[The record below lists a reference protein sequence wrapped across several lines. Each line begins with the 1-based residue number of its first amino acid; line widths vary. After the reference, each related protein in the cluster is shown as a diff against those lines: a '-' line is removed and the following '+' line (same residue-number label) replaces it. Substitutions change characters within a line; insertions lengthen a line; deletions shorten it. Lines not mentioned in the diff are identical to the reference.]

1 MLAFKDVDTV
11 EELGNHL
18 AALSLTDSASL
29 SLPGSHTQVAKTYD
43 HHKFTPKQ
51 KGAPLDKLGPIVTK
65 CKGLY
70 EANKELSEAAVT
82 PVLEEIINDVLKV
95 ADFDLVLVDK
105 SKSGKANRTNDGL
118 VPDTFVL
125 PAGHALDAKSPRE
138 LWWKRSSFLVE
149 YKKYDVDLST
159 YECLGQAVQYGKELL
174 RLCPARQQAVT
185 VLFNLRTVRIVVVSR
200 KSSSSGLRVES
211 SDTEAMDT
219 SGPPFIWSAAVMAH
233 SSSTFPWSL
242 AKALSA
248 PDKERRTDKTRGD
261 YCFMASLSMDVLG
274 SGATSRVLHAD
285 AKYCTKIFKP
295 TRDARFDEFRNEK
308 GILEKLQGL
317 RASLG
322 EEDGPRKALPELLY
336 ATEEAVV
343 EAMQTNEQA
352 NHPLVI
358 VTSPVG
364 IPLDKCNVGDVAF
377 SSFVTATRALEVVHA
392 NGIVH
397 RDLGPNNWVTL
408 RKGELAII
416 DWGFALEQG
425 KEEDGIPENKQQ
437 EEYAGSIWFAADSV
451 LTGLLANW
459 ELKEDTGDL
468 VSASTDLES
477 MVKTIASMTVPGV
490 RTFLTRRRAKLQG
503 KSLTPEMVRKP
514 SVVKH
519 LANGVTK
526 ALYQHQFAH
535 AKEQI
540 NPRPKHCNLSSND
553 LFALF
558 GERVGRESTLPGCNK
573 SSYNKEISVIG
584 ALVFYSIH
592 SLRRGH
598 RTSYNLET
606 NQLLACLVLKPFRGN
621 AANGDPDEVWGHFQS
636 QTKMPAAV
644 SAAPTKQL
652 ALDVIREYA
661 C

>member
-18 AALSLTDSASL
+18 TALSLTDTASL
-29 SLPGSHTQVAKTYD
+29 SLPGSRTQVAKTYD
-43 HHKFTPKQ
+43 HHEFTPKLRDVP
-51 KGAPLDKLGPIVTK
+51 GIELAPTLAK

-70 EANKELSEAAVT
+70 EDNKELSETAIT
-82 PVLEEIINDVLKV
+82 PVLAEIINDILKI

-118 VPDTFVL
+118 VPDAFVL
-125 PAGHALDAKSPRE
+125 PVGHALDAKSSRE

-149 YKKYDVDLST
+149 YKKYEVDLKT
-159 YECLGQAVQYGKELL
+159 YECLGQVVQYGKELL

-185 VLFNLRTVRIVVVSR
+185 VLFNLKTVRIVVVSR
-200 KSSSSGLRVES
+200 KSSSLRVEF
-211 SDTEAMDT
+211 SDTVAMDT
-219 SGPPFIWSAAVMAH
+219 IGPSYIWSAAAMAH

-242 AKALSA
+242 AKALGA

-261 YCFMASLSMDVLG
+261 YCFMASLSMGVLG
-274 SGATSRVLHAD
+274 SGATSRVLHANV
-285 AKYCTKIFKP
+285 KQCTKIFKP
-295 TRDARFDEFRNEK
+295 TREARFNEFHNEK
-308 GILEKLQGL
+308 VVLEKLQDL

-343 EAMQTNEQA
+343 ENMQTNEQA
-352 NHPLVI
+352 NHLLVL

-364 IPLDKCNVGDVAF
+364 IPLDKCNVGDIAF

-392 NGIVH
+392 SGIVH

-416 DWGFALEQG
+416 DWGFALDQG
-425 KEEDGIPENKQQ
+425 KEEGTPKYKQQ

-477 MVKTIASMTVPGV
+477 MVKTIVSMTVPGAC
-490 RTFLTRRRAKLQG
+490 TFLTRCRAKLQG
-503 KSLTPEMVRKP
+503 KPLTPEMIWKVWEDIWLHP
-514 SVVKH
+514 SARFLEPLLLAARSGKH
-519 LANGVTK
+519 QDVIA
-526 ALYQHQFAH
+526 AL
-535 AKEQI
+535 E
-540 NPRPKHCNLSSND
+540 NLSR
-553 LFALF
+553 
-558 GERVGRESTLPGCNK
+558 ERDPPTL
-573 SSYNKEISVIG
+573 
-584 ALVFYSIH
+584 
-592 SLRRGH
+592 
-598 RTSYNLET
+598 
-606 NQLLACLVLKPFRGN
+606 
-621 AANGDPDEVWGHFQS
+621 
-636 QTKMPAAV
+636 
-644 SAAPTKQL
+644 
-652 ALDVIREYA
+652 
-661 C
+661 